1 MLPYS
6 QSFNTSL
13 PLVVYL
19 IKRCSLR
26 ASIGFWLLDAYYVM
40 QERKYRL
47 LYNNVTDKQENEID
61 FKMDTRNI
69 SGNTKELKYYKCIFS
84 PSVICVYPV
93 IGLAM
98 VAFEI
103 AQKFV

>member
-1 MLPYS
+1 
-6 QSFNTSL
+6 
-13 PLVVYL
+13 
-19 IKRCSLR
+19 
-26 ASIGFWLLDAYYVM
+26 
-40 QERKYRL
+40 
-47 LYNNVTDKQENEID
+47 
-61 FKMDTRNI
+61 MDTRNI

>member
-1 MLPYS
+1 MEEKIEIWQVGNTGLRNPNRIQEGFKAFANSPYVG
-6 QSFNTSL
+6 N
-13 PLVVYL
+13 
-19 IKRCSLR
+19 LR
-26 ASIGFWLLDAYYVM
+26 
-40 QERKYRL
+40 K
-47 LYNNVTDKQENEID
+47 ENEID

>member
-1 MLPYS
+1 MTLVAAVGALAS
-6 QSFNTSL
+6 QGTDKHYIIM
-13 PLVVYL
+13 VV
-19 IKRCSLR
+19 IVI
-26 ASIGFWLLDAYYVM
+26 IGFWLLDAYYVM